1 MARIRILVV
10 EDSLSVRSH
19 LVEVLGGDPGLEVVG
34 EAVDG
39 QQAASMCRELRPDVV
54 TMDLAMPVMDGL
66 EVTEDIMAHCPTPI
80 LIISGSY
87 NRGELFRTYDALK
100 AGAIELLEKPRGDE
114 PEGEWERDLL
124 AKVKLVSR
132 IKVITHLRGRM
143 TGRITRP
150 LPEPVA
156 SPALAKPGRRTV
168 AIGTS
173 TGGPAALAAV
183 LGSLRTSFPLPILA
197 VIHIGRNFAASFA
210 QWLGKQT
217 PLPVSLAVDGEL
229 LAGVSGRVVIAPSDV
244 HLVVR
249 GGRLRLTEDAPVQSC
264 RPSVDVLFSSLAG
277 ELGDACVASL
287 LTGMGRDGAQGLLAI
302 RRAGGHTIAQDEASS
317 VVFGMPHEAIA
328 IGAAELILP
337 LSAIGPHLER
347 VASQPRPERLP

>member
-10 EDSLSVRSH
+10 EDSLSVRRL

-66 EVTEDIMAHCPTPI
+66 AVTEDIMAHCPTPI

-87 NRGELFRTYDALK
+87 NRGELFRTYDALN

-114 PEGEWERDLL
+114 PEGAWERDLL
-124 AKVKLVSR
+124 AKVKLVAR

-143 TGRITRP
+143 TGRIQRP
-150 LPEPVA
+150 P
-156 SPALAKPGRRTV
+156 PAIAPTSGRPGRRTV

-173 TGGPAALAAV
+173 TGGPAALSAV
-183 LGSLRTSFPLPILA
+183 LGALRPGFPLPILA

-210 QWLGKQT
+210 QWLGEQT
-217 PLPVSLAVDGEL
+217 ALPVSLAEDGEPL
-229 LAGVSGRVVIAPSDV
+229 EGCGGRVVLAPSDF

-249 GGRLRLTEDAPVQSC
+249 GGRLRLTEDAPQQSC

-277 ELGDACVASL
+277 ELGDACVACL

-302 RRAGGHTIAQDEASS
+302 HRARGHTIAQDEASS
-317 VVFGMPHEAIA
+317 VVFGMPREAIA
-328 IGAAELILP
+328 LGAADLVLP

-347 VASQPRPERLP
+347 VATQPRPERLP

>member
-10 EDSLSVRSH
+10 EDSLSVRRR

-39 QQAASMCRELRPDVV
+39 LQAASMCRELRPDVI

-87 NRGELFRTYDALK
+87 NRGELFRTYEALN
-100 AGAIELLEKPRGDE
+100 AGAIDLLEKPRGDE
-114 PEGEWERDLL
+114 PEGAWERDLL

-143 TGRITRP
+143 TGRMPRP
-150 LPEPVA
+150 
-156 SPALAKPGRRTV
+156 SPAAISAPGPAGPGLRAV

-183 LGSLRTSFPLPILA
+183 LGALHTGFPLPILA

-210 QWLGKQT
+210 QWLGEQT
-217 PLPVSLAVDGEL
+217 PLAVSLAEDGEP
-229 LAGVSGRVVIAPSDV
+229 LAGISGRVVLAPSDL

-249 GGRLRLTEDAPVQSC
+249 GGRLRLTDEAPSQSC

-277 ELGDACVASL
+277 ELGDACVACL

-302 RRAGGHTIAQDEASS
+302 RRAGGQTIAQDESSS
-317 VVFGMPHEAIA
+317 VVFGMPREAIA
-328 IGAAELILP
+328 LGAAEHILP

-347 VASQPRPERLP
+347 LASQPRPERLL